1 MLAVILVLDF
11 CDLISII
18 FSFIIVYYKLSFC
31 RFEKGAYPKDLQTCC
46 IASLDLQ
53 FCSNSLYVSH
63 GDTSDEN
70 QKGRNLIKCLPKSAL
85 QQNEQ
90 KQVLRKL
97 SNRRRIHRAGSKDRT
112 AVDSVDNDN
121 SDYHIIVCFTI
132 MDILSDT
139 IRPLHKYGAQ
149 IQSAFNHG

>member
-1 MLAVILVLDF
+1 ML
-11 CDLISII
+11 I
-18 FSFIIVYYKLSFC
+18 FSFIIVYYQLSFC

-53 FCSNSLYVSH
+53 FCSNSLYASH

-97 SNRRRIHRAGSKDRT
+97 SNRRGIYRAESVDRT
-112 AVDSVDNDN
+112 AVDSTVQN
-121 SDYHIIVCFTI
+121 YHSIACFTI

-139 IRPLHKYGAQ
+139 IRPRSKYGVQ
-149 IQSAFNHG
+149 IHSAFNHG